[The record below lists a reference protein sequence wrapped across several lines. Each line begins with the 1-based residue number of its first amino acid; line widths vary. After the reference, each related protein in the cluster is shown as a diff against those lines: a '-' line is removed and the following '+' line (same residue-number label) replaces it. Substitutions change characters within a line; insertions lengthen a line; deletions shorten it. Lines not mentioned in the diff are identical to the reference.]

1 MKLPILL
8 LALLW
13 QPSLHAVSVTI
24 GTGGE
29 QGIYYQVIK
38 EFCRLA
44 HKSDPTVQCKPQA
57 SSGSIENLRL
67 LQAGE
72 IPYALVQS
80 DWLYQASQGT
90 GPFARQ
96 PQPELRTLFAT
107 HAEPFTI
114 VVRADGDITTLE
126 QLKLAPIDMGL
137 KSSGTRQT
145 ALALFSVLGAKEQDL
160 DLKSVA
166 NLSEA
171 LCSKQIDAYGLVM
184 GHPNRIVLE
193 TSKRCAIRF
202 MSVEG
207 AIREQLLQGVKY
219 YQRSQIPPRIYPGN
233 LKATPTFAIA
243 ATLVTNAI
251 TPDKDVYHLTKA
263 MLSQQTSFNEQTYG
277 YANLFHKARN
287 KTGPVLSVTQHPGA
301 ARYFE
306 ELKAAGKL

>member
-96 PQPELRTLFAT
+96 PQPELSTLFAT

-137 KSSGTRQT
+137 KNSGTRQT

-207 AIREQLLQGVKY
+207 TIREQLLQGVKY
-219 YQRSQIPPRIYPGN
+219 YQRSQIPARIYPGN

>member
-1 MKLPILL
+1 MRIPILL

-13 QPSLHAVSVTI
+13 QPGSHAVSMTI
-24 GTGGE
+24 GTGEE

-44 HKSDPTVQCKPQA
+44 HKSDPTLQCKPQA
-57 SSGSIENLRL
+57 SSGSIENLRQ
-67 LQAGE
+67 LQAKE

-96 PQPELRTLFAT
+96 PQPELRTLFVT

-137 KSSGTRQT
+137 KNSGTRQT

-171 LCSKQIDAYGLVM
+171 LCSKQIDAYGLVI

-219 YQRSQIPPRIYPGN
+219 YQRSQIPARIYPGN

-263 MLSQQTSFNEQTYG
+263 MLSQETSFNEQTYG

>member
-8 LALLW
+8 LVLLW

-72 IPYALVQS
+72 IPSALVQS

-90 GPFARQ
+90 GPFASQ
-96 PQPELRTLFAT
+96 PLPELRTLFAT
-107 HAEPFTI
+107 HAEPFSI

-137 KSSGTRQT
+137 KNSGTRQT

-184 GHPNRIVLE
+184 GHPNRI
-193 TSKRCAIRF
+193 
-202 MSVEG
+202 
-207 AIREQLLQGVKY
+207 
-219 YQRSQIPPRIYPGN
+219 YPGN
-233 LKATPTFAIA
+233 LKPPPTFAIA

>member
-1 MKLPILL
+1 MRLSLL
-8 LALLW
+8 LLPLLW
-13 QPSLHAVSVTI
+13 TPVILANSIPI

-29 QGIYYQVIK
+29 QGIYYQVTK

-44 HKSDPTVQCKPQA
+44 NKSDPDLQCKPQA
-57 SSGSIENLRL
+57 SSGSIENLRQ

-80 DWLYQASQGT
+80 DWLYQASHGS
-90 GPFARQ
+90 GPFASQ
-96 PQPELRTLFAT
+96 PQPELRALFAT

-114 VVRADGDITTLE
+114 VVRADGDITRLE

-145 ALALFSVLGAKEQDL
+145 ALALFAALGTSEQDL

-166 NLSEA
+166 NPAEA
-171 LCSKQIDAYGLVM
+171 LCNKQIDAFGLVM
-184 GHPNRIVLE
+184 GHPNRIVLDA
-193 TSKRCAIRF
+193 SKRCAIRF
-202 MSVEG
+202 LPIEG
-207 AIREQLLQGVKY
+207 PVRDQLLQGVKY
-219 YQRSQIPPRIYPGN
+219 YQRSQVPARIYPGN

-243 ATLVTNAI
+243 ATLVTNAKA
-251 TPDKDVYHLTKA
+251 TDADVYRLTKA

-287 KTGPVLSVTQHPGA
+287 KVGPVLSIPQHPGA

>member
-1 MKLPILL
+1 MKRLLPLLILL
-8 LALLW
+8 WLPGVRAET
-13 QPSLHAVSVTI
+13 VTI

-44 HKSDPTVQCKPQA
+44 GKSDPDLQCRLQA

-72 IPYALVQS
+72 IPYAIVQS
-80 DWLYQASQGT
+80 DWLYQASHGT
-90 GPFARQ
+90 GPFIQR
-96 PQPELRTLFAT
+96 PQPELRALFAT

-114 VVRADGDITTLE
+114 VVRADGDITRLE

-137 KSSGTRQT
+137 KHSGTRQT
-145 ALALFSVLGAKEQDL
+145 ALALFDALGAKEQDL
-160 DLKSVA
+160 DLKNVA
-166 NLSEA
+166 DLSEA

-184 GHPNRIVLE
+184 GHPNRIVLA
-193 TSKRCAIRF
+193 TAKRCGISF
-202 MSVEG
+202 LPIEG
-207 AIREQLLQGVKY
+207 EVRDRLLQGVKY
-219 YQRSQIPPRIYPGN
+219 YQRSQVPARIYPGN

-243 ATLVTNAI
+243 ATLVTNANRA
-251 TPDKDVYHLTKA
+251 DAEVYRLTKA

-287 KTGPVLSVTQHPGA
+287 KIGPVLSIEQHPGA
-301 ARYFE
+301 TKYFE
-306 ELKAAGKL
+306 ELKTAGKL

>member
-137 KSSGTRQT
+137 KNSGTRQT